1 MKASAYK
8 NQLTFYL
15 DGEKMTLYNV
25 SPKMRLI
32 DFLHLPEIGKGG
44 TKIACGQGGCGAC
57 TVMLTSYDRT
67 LKEINHRAINACLRP
82 LCSIDGTLIT
92 TTQGIGNVK
101 TAVDEVQWTIAANNG
116 SQCGYCTPGFVM
128 NMFTRMQKDTK
139 PNVKEVEDL
148 FDGNICRC
156 TGYRP
161 ILDGF
166 KKLASDYKPPKH
178 VPEIKI
184 DPNYK
189 PKESPSTTKIT
200 IPHGFA
206 NYMETPEPIHFSEND
221 FNYFRP
227 VTLNELF
234 DLLETYGPVGPN
246 LQLMSGN
253 TAVGIYPTKANYNE
267 TYQNPKCSIDISK
280 IAELQAVSLDD
291 NSLAV
296 GGQMTLSRF
305 LEVLGNQIENLS
317 EVSSKGL
324 VALQEHLH
332 KVANLQVRNEATLA
346 GNIFIGTNKGF
357 LSDLVLVL
365 ATLEATV
372 TVITAD
378 NRSGITYPILE
389 LPKAS
394 ELDKSAIYFAIN
406 IPLTFA
412 NDYIKTFKIRRR
424 VEDCHAIVN
433 AGFKVTL
440 DKNEHIM
447 ASRFVVNGI
456 NASYE
461 DTSDGLKFT
470 PTLLTHV
477 SEILIG
483 KPWSEDT
490 LTEALHAIKNDIEKF
505 EPPKNDLNEYL
516 EINQIPFSYRSN
528 LVFALFYKFFV
539 SVCKQRQIK
548 VSPLIESLNEP
559 LHNDISSGIQFYNSY
574 EEELPV
580 SAPFIKLSAFM
591 QATGEAIYTSSV
603 LPPPN
608 TLEAAFVY
616 STISKGTF
624 HYCLPTNEKVSLE
637 QLTHFL
643 RDKFSG
649 FNDLIAYPDIQ
660 EDYRINNWGGA
671 GLDDPLFVPSE
682 DDDIPE
688 VVLKKGESSNVFFPR
703 EIATIGAPLAIV
715 LATTEALANAI
726 AEYVRRHCIKYTEQ
740 QGIYIEEALKRHH
753 YFEQSPSTNP
763 GLSHIEEMIR
773 PGSDIKLI
781 EHLEMLAKDGNHAKS
796 GMSHGNHA
804 TGYQNHFYM
813 ETMTGLIIPG
823 ENKDM
828 ILYSTTQNLA
838 DDQSVVASILGIDA
852 ADVKVVVQRLGGGF
866 GGRQSRAR
874 FVAGP
879 IAIASSKH
887 NRPVRLKMSRETNF
901 IMCGNRHPFYG
912 HFATQFEPSGKITGM
927 VMNYVSNGGS
937 TYDLSFPVM
946 DLSVLSADNAYNIQ
960 HLKVTGNV
968 CQTNE
973 ISNTAFRAFGLVQS
987 MNILEECI
995 ERTAFECGV
1004 SPEEIRERNF
1014 YRDGQVK
1021 WSSFKITDWTLSVLK
1036 NYGFDKVTLNELEVL
1051 KDHLYENELEFDE
1064 AIESHNISALMGPS
1078 NIDKR
1083 ITLKDFST
1091 TSYDYTP
1098 YLTGLK
1104 WNNINQI
1111 WTDLK
1116 ASSDFE
1122 KRKESIHK
1130 FNANNKWKKKGISM
1144 IPLKY
1149 GISFNGP
1156 RGALNQGGAYV
1167 LVYAGD
1173 GSVLVHHGGVEMG
1186 QGIQTKMAQ
1195 IAAEALGI
1203 PITYIKMA
1211 ETNTNIVNNAS
1222 ATAASTGSDLNGGA
1236 VQKAC
1241 LALRSRLEQMC
1252 INLEDNVLYFA
1263 ESTEIDAEDAFKVK
1277 TIVRNWRDHWSE
1289 VWPLIIEWAY
1299 SSRINLSE
1307 SARYKAPHHDVV
1319 DNTDPIGRPFFYFTY
1334 SAAVSE
1340 VEVDILTGEF
1350 ETKRTDILFDIG
1362 KSLNPLI
1369 DVGQLEG
1376 AFVQGLGYLTT
1387 EEMIKQGPKEA
1398 PIDGIPK
1405 EAITSVNTWDYK
1417 PPGTKSI
1424 PTDFRISIFDDRLT
1438 PQERLDPKLAARAVK
1453 SSKGIGEPPLVLAN
1467 SVFFAI
1473 KQAILAFYK
1482 EVGHDGWVEMTAP
1495 ATIPKIQAAC
1505 HVALKDMTLN

>member
-1 MKASAYK
+1 MEASEYK
-8 NQLTFYL
+8 NKLTFYL
-15 DGEKMTLYNV
+15 DGKKMTLFNV

-57 TVMLTSYDRT
+57 TVMLTSYDSAQC
-67 LKEINHRAINACLRP
+67 KIIHRAINACLRP
-82 LCSIDGTLIT
+82 LSSLDGTLIT

-128 NMFTRMQKDTK
+128 NMFTRMQEDVK
-139 PNVKEVEDL
+139 PTLKEVEDL

-178 VPEIKI
+178 IPEIKL

-189 PKESPSTTKIT
+189 PKEAPHSTKVT
-200 IPHGFA
+200 IPEGFVQ
-206 NYMETPEPIHFSEND
+206 YMENPENIHFSND
-221 FNYFRP
+221 MYNYFRP
-227 VTLNELF
+227 TTSSQLF
-234 DLLETYGPVGPN
+234 DLLDKYGPVGPN

-267 TYQNPKCSIDISK
+267 SYQDPKCSIDISK
-280 IAELQAVSLDD
+280 ITELQSVKSTESSLT
-291 NSLAV
+291 V
-296 GGQMTLSRF
+296 GGQITLSRF
-305 LEVLGNQIENLS
+305 LEVLQTEIEKQGNDR
-317 EVSSKGL
+317 SKGL
-324 VALQEHLH
+324 VALSEHLH

-372 TVITAD
+372 TVKT
-378 NRSGITYPILE
+378 NNETSTFPILD

-394 ELDKSAIYFAIN
+394 ELSKNAFYYSIT
-406 IPLTFA
+406 IPFTQA

-433 AGFKVTL
+433 AGFRATFNTKEKITS
-440 DKNEHIM
+440 
-447 ASRFVVNGI
+447 SRFVVNGI
-456 NASYE
+456 HADYK
-461 DTSDGLKFT
+461 DTSEGLKFT
-470 PTLLTHV
+470 PILLSSV
-477 SEILIG
+477 SEALIG
-483 KPWSEDT
+483 KKWNEDT
-490 LTEALHAIKNDIEKF
+490 LSHTLRHIADEIQNY
-505 EPPKNDLNEYL
+505 EPPKNGSNESI
-516 EINQIPFSYRSN
+516 EIDQIAFSYRQQ
-528 LVFALFYKFFV
+528 LVSSLFYKFFIA
-539 SVCKQRQIK
+539 VCKQRDIK
-548 VSPLIESLNEP
+548 VPAKIASLNDP
-559 LHNDISSGIQFYNSY
+559 LNNEVSSGIQFYNSY

-580 SAPFIKLSAFM
+580 SAPFVKLSAFM

-603 LPPPN
+603 LTPPN

-616 STISKGTF
+616 STISRGTF
-624 HYCLPTNEKVSLE
+624 HYCLPNKKKVSLQE
-637 QLTHFL
+637 LKSFL
-643 RDKFSG
+643 ENKYSSFV
-649 FNDLIAYPDIQ
+649 DLITYKDIHTDNQ
-660 EDYRINNWGGA
+660 INNWGGA

-682 DDDIPE
+682 DDDIPSVILE
-688 VVLKKGESSNVFFPR
+688 KGEHSDIFSPR
-703 EIATIGAPLAIV
+703 EISAIGAPLAIV
-715 LATTEALANAI
+715 LANTETQSNTI
-726 AEYVRRHCIKYTEQ
+726 AEYVRQHCIAYSEYP
-740 QGIYIEEALKRHH
+740 GIYIEEALKEKH
-753 YFEQSPSTNP
+753 YFPQAPSTNP
-763 GLSHIEEMIR
+763 GLTHIEEMLR
-773 PGSDIKLI
+773 PGSKQDVINT
-781 EHLEMLAKDGNHAKS
+781 LEKHINSNVNSKKGFAS
-796 GMSHGNHA
+796 GKQS

-852 ADVKVVVQRLGGGF
+852 SDVKVVVQRLGGGF

-874 FVAGP
+874 FISGP

-887 NRPVRLKMSRETNF
+887 NCPVRLKMTRETNF

-927 VMNYVSNGGS
+927 VMNYVSNGGN

-946 DLSVLSADNAYNIQ
+946 DLSVLSADNAYNIKN
-960 HLKVTGNV
+960 LKVTGNV

-973 ISNTAFRAFGLVQS
+973 ISSTAFRAFGLVQS

-995 ERTAFECGV
+995 EKTAFKCGI
-1004 SPEEIRERNF
+1004 SPEKLRELNL
-1014 YRDGQVK
+1014 YKDGQVK
-1021 WSSFKITDWTLSVLK
+1021 WSSFEITDWTLDVLK
-1036 NYGFDKVTLNELEVL
+1036 TYGFDKSALHSLKALQGETYKDELE
-1051 KDHLYENELEFDE
+1051 LEK
-1064 AIESHNISALMGPS
+1064 AINTHNIEAFIGPS
-1078 NIDKR
+1078 NIDR
-1083 ITLKDFST
+1083 LITLKDFST

-1116 ASSDFE
+1116 TSSDFE
-1122 KRKESIHK
+1122 KRKTDIND
-1130 FNANNKWKKKGISM
+1130 FNANNKWKKRGISM

-1167 LVYAGD
+1167 LIYSGD
-1173 GSVLVHHGGVEMG
+1173 GSVLVYHGGVEMG

-1195 IAAEALGI
+1195 IASKTLGI
-1203 PITYIKMA
+1203 PIEYIKMA

-1241 LALRSRLEQMC
+1241 MALRERLEQMC
-1252 INLEDNVLYFA
+1252 VDLEENALYFA
-1263 ESTEIDAEDAFKVK
+1263 ESDDGDSEDVLKVK
-1277 TIVRNWRDHWSE
+1277 TIVRNWRDHWSDI
-1289 VWPLIIEWAY
+1289 WPLIIEWAY
-1299 SSRINLSE
+1299 TSRINLSE
-1307 SARYKAPHHDVV
+1307 SARYRAPHHEVV
-1319 DNTDPIGRPFFYFTY
+1319 DNTHPIGRPFFYFTY

-1350 ETKRTDILFDIG
+1350 ETKRTDILFDLG

-1376 AFVQGLGYLTT
+1376 AFIQGLGYLTT
-1387 EEMIKQGPKEA
+1387 EELIKQGPKEA
-1398 PIDGIPK
+1398 PVKGVPK
-1405 EAITSVNTWDYK
+1405 NAITSVNTWDYK
-1417 PPGTKSI
+1417 PPGSKSI

-1438 PQERLDPKLAARAVK
+1438 PSERLDPKLAARAVK

-1482 EVGHDGWVEMTAP
+1482 EVEYDGWVEMTAP
-1495 ATIPKIQAAC
+1495 ATISKIQTAC
-1505 HVALKDMTLN
+1505 HVALKDMTLK